1 MGTHRITAL
10 ILCIALLLTL
20 CLPAV
25 CAAEI
30 MPFAE
35 TGNNVRVT
43 LSFSN
48 GKATGVSKMKKI
60 ATGCTAKT
68 TVYVQAKSGNSWS
81 NEASEEGGREASASC
96 TAQKGTEYRARA
108 VVTIYN
114 SDGVKVDSVSGYSA
128 SQTY

>member
-10 ILCIALLLTL
+10 ILCMALLLAL

-35 TGNNVRVT
+35 TGNSVSAVF
-43 LSFSN
+43 SFSN
-48 GKATGVSKMKKI
+48 GKANGSCYISKI
-60 ATGCTAKT
+60 NSGCTAKLK
-68 TVYVQAKSGNSWS
+68 VYVQEKNSSKWNSITSGS
-81 NEASEEGGREASASC
+81 GTREASASC
-96 TAQKGTEYRARA
+96 TAQKGTKYRAYA
-108 VVTIYN
+108 VMTVYN
-114 SDGVKVDSVSGYSA
+114 SDGVKVDSVSSSSA